1 MMSSEQ
7 KRQNV
12 IVISTPSAKSIPITI
27 SRVNNAVLMILYAMA
42 IVLHVV
48 CLAVMVL
55 KHNELTDKISDDPF
69 YHYCGIEESCM
80 LFVDYYGI
88 DSQSY
93 LDIKWVNN
101 KCHLVIYGSAALAG
115 CTLLMILFL
124 LIRTLLFRK

>member
-12 IVISTPSAKSIPITI
+12 IVISPPVKSIPITI

-48 CLAVMVL
+48 YWAVMVL
-55 KHNELTDKISDDPF
+55 KHNELTDKFSDDPF
-69 YHYCGIEESCM
+69 YHYCGIEDSCM
-80 LFVDYYGI
+80 LFVDYNGI

-93 LDIKWVNN
+93 LDIKWVNS